1 MKKLSEQDIRLFFDE
16 NMPVDVAERLNELG
30 INTVTARDLE
40 RLGHSDPNQLE
51 FATADRR
58 VLCTYDKDYIR
69 IASRGIKH
77 AGIVFIPGVYRDYGV
92 LLRYFIE
99 FKRIYSP
106 SDMENRLEYL
116 YPTLAD

>member
-1 MKKLSEQDIRLFFDE
+1 MTKLAENDIRLFFDE
-16 NMPVDVAERLNELG
+16 NMPAEVAKRLNELG
-30 INTVTARDLE
+30 IDTITTPALKRF
-40 RLGHSDPNQLE
+40 GKSDPNQLA
-51 FATADRR
+51 FATSSGR

-69 IASRGIKH
+69 MASKGIKH

-106 SDMENRLEYL
+106 ADMENRLEYL
-116 YPTLAD
+116 YPTIPD